1 MHEEN
6 KFSYRPLAGS
16 KDAEWHFALGLD
28 DVTKAGSYAVRLFH
42 RDLQSLGIATNECD
56 KEHYTFAHLFV
67 SESAAT
73 GKQQRVRTIG
83 QTLFLTL
90 CTTGEVKVLIRTC
103 EVTPQGAAW
112 KEWTSAT
119 AGDLPTPQELDT
131 IADSLDNKF
140 VYKGSGDVDVVSGG
154 YFERTANDVMLN
166 LKKWGDTTGTKRVRH
181 SISAATE
188 TQAGVMSATDKVKLN
203 NAEPV
208 TRVQWTAASNINTYT
223 TTGIYLLTGERLN
236 TADGLPITNSNPG
249 HTIHARL
256 LVLDSS
262 ISGTGDS
269 QDKCITQVLTL
280 SNRTGGDGDVY
291 IRTGRASVK
300 NQLAAGAGWEPWGKL
315 QQNIEVGQVTSLDTF
330 TGNGIYSGVYT
341 NGNTFFETFVM
352 VVINN
357 YLVAGATGQV
367 RSISQFK
374 YALNVDGTFSYK
386 TRTGQGSSVI
396 GWGSWV
402 DLGAATTTDIQ
413 DGAITAQKLSSDV
426 REKVDNPLR
435 PLFIAAGA
443 EYNDTGVDI
452 TKTAPWGETVT
463 HKAGYY
469 YLNGLGDITEE
480 QMMKVYYAGRIIG
493 TTPVA
498 QYRNLS
504 IRTNLV
510 SALSGAEGE
519 AINFYYVC
527 SGSSLEVF
535 NNTHNKTTAA
545 TSIHAAFSFC
555 SKLKYIIPEISV
567 VKTATSND
575 TVSAFT
581 NCTMLVLCKIKGL
594 KYSLSFEDSPRIS
607 KESILYTIQNAQ
619 PTAAIT
625 ITLHADAYAR
635 LVDDTDIVAAL
646 EAQPLISLV
655 SA

>member
-90 CTTGEVKVLIRTC
+90 CTTGELKVLTRTC

-330 TGNGIYSGVYT
+330 TDNGIYSGVYT

-386 TRTGQGSSVI
+386 TRTGQGNSVI
-396 GWGSWV
+396 EWGSWV
-402 DLGAATTTDIQ
+402 DLGAADTTDIQ
-413 DGAITAQKLSSDV
+413 DNSITAQKLSSDV
-426 REKVDNPLR
+426 REKVYNPLR
-435 PLFIAAGA
+435 PLYIAAGA
-443 EYNDTGVDI
+443 TYNTETGL
-452 TKTAPWGETVT
+452 
-463 HKAGYY
+463 YS
-469 YLNGLGDITEE
+469 LNGVEDLTEE
-480 QMMKVYYAGRIIG
+480 QISLSYAFKDVVYRLNVPRVLQNI
-493 TTPVA
+493 
-498 QYRNLS
+498 S
-504 IRTNLV
+504 IRALYPHRATAQV
-510 SALSGAEGE
+510 SQIFKNIPFNGTGSLGSTKIESFKTVKD
-519 AINFYYVC
+519 INDINNTEMDKMLPCEPNSVWAATFYY
-527 SGSSLEVF
+527 
-535 NNTHNKTTAA
+535 
-545 TSIHAAFSFC
+545 C
-555 SKLKYIIPEISV
+555 SKLREVWPINTGNVTRMADDTFLGCSSLVELRLYNLKCNLPIQYSPTLSKDSVLYII
-567 VKTATSND
+567 KYATPAS
-575 TVSAFT
+575 T
-581 NCTMLVLCKIKGL
+581 
-594 KYSLSFEDSPRIS
+594 
-607 KESILYTIQNAQ
+607 
-619 PTAAIT
+619 IT
-625 ITLHADAYAR
+625 ITLHQDAYAR
-635 LVDDTDIVAAL
+635 LADDADIVAAL
-646 EAQPLISLV
+646 EAQPFISLV